1 MPGSEGQDHRLHPY
15 RVATRESHMLLASVV
30 QMGLSD
36 IAAVHE
42 LQLLTCGIKQQSAIV
57 IESPWLYF
65 PCWG

>member
-1 MPGSEGQDHRLHPY
+1 
-15 RVATRESHMLLASVV
+15 MLLTAVV

-36 IAAVHE
+36 IAAVHK
-42 LQLLTCGIKQQSAIV
+42 LKLITCGIKQQSAMV